1 MLTAGELSRMRT
13 TAGSALPDSC
23 VIQSQAWAS
32 DGGGGGSLTWTTG
45 GTVNCRVAPVGGMGA
60 SEDNYGDR
68 ISADAEFIITL
79 PTTAAVTTDSR
90 IIHTGGTFNVEAVR
104 DRSYEVTQRVEV
116 KREAS

>member
-1 MLTAGELSRMRT
+1 
-13 TAGSALPDSC
+13 
-23 VIQSQAWAS
+23 
-32 DGGGGGSLTWTTG
+32 
-45 GTVNCRVAPVGGMGA
+45 MGA

-68 ISADAEFIITL
+68 ISPDAEFIITL
-79 PTTAAVTTDSR
+79 PTTATVTTDSR